1 MSSETIDV
9 LVRGGTVY
17 SSSGRFRA
25 DLAIKD
31 GKFVGIGL
39 AENLPQAERV
49 LDARGLCV
57 LPGIWHPHCHFREP
71 GHTNK
76 EDFESGTRAA
86 AAGGITFC
94 VDQTNTDPHPTTLEN
109 FEAKR
114 ALVEGKAHIDFG
126 LNGGGLYP
134 EEIASLARAG
144 AISIKIF
151 NTRHPKEVYPYISDL
166 GVVDHGLMYEI
177 FEATADAGL
186 MVSVHHDDVDWVKR
200 MVYRDYIDKG
210 RVDRQAYMEAYE
222 KGYMYGHGMVAGLAA
237 SAYYA
242 RLAEVPLYV
251 LHVGMMPVGA
261 YDVLRFAKAQG
272 QEIYGELEASSA
284 LMPRSQAEKVGP
296 FAMVWAHSPEAA
308 WDSVHDGTT
317 DVIVTEHAPHTREEF
332 EPGWQDNFSVP
343 LGQTGVQEFLPLMLT
358 QVNAERLTL
367 EDLVR
372 FCSENPAR
380 IFGQFPHKGAIQVGS
395 DADLTLVDMDRRA
408 TLTSADMHS
417 KTGLTSWEGMEV
429 TGMPVYTVVRGRVVM
444 DHGEITS
451 EPGYGKFVP
460 GAGAGRTAREE
471 GPDSVTPPEQ
481 TLGVKP

>member
-1 MSSETIDV
+1 MSETIDV

-17 SSSGRFRA
+17 SPSGHFRA
-25 DLAIKD
+25 DVAIKD
-31 GKFVGIGL
+31 EKFVGVGL
-39 AENLPQAERV
+39 AENLPPAERV

-94 VDQTNTDPHPTTLEN
+94 NDQTNTDPHPTTLEN

-114 ALVEGKAHIDFG
+114 ELVEGKAHIDFG

-134 EEIASLARAG
+134 EEIGSLARAG
-144 AISIKIF
+144 AMSIKIF
-151 NTRHPKEVYPYISDL
+151 NTRHPKEVYPYISEL

-186 MVSVHHDDVDWVKR
+186 MVSVHHDDVDWAKR
-200 MVYRDYIDKG
+200 MVFRDYIDKG
-210 RVDRQAYMEAYE
+210 RIDNRAYMEAYE

-242 RLAEVPLYV
+242 RLAKVPLYV
-251 LHVGMMPVGA
+251 LHMGVMPVGA
-261 YDVLRFAKAQG
+261 YDVMRFAKNELG
-272 QEIYGELEASSA
+272 QEIYGEMEATSM
-284 LMPRSQAEKVGP
+284 LMSRAQAEKVGP
-296 FAMVWAHSPEAA
+296 FTYLWAHSPEAA
-308 WDSVHDGTT
+308 WRSIEEGTS
-317 DVIVTEHAPHTREEF
+317 DVIVIEHAPHAQEEV

-343 LGQTGVQEFLPLMLT
+343 LGVTGVQEFLPLMLT
-358 QVNAERLTL
+358 QVNEGRLTL

-372 FCSENPAR
+372 LCSENPAR
-380 IFGQFPHKGAIQVGS
+380 IFGQFPHKGAIQEGS

-429 TGMPVYTVVRGRVVM
+429 TGMPVYTLVRGRVVM
-444 DHGEITS
+444 DHGNVLS
-451 EPGYGKFVP
+451 ESGFGKFVP
-460 GAGAGRTAREE
+460 GAGARPSTSDKRVIWDASGKLWL
-471 GPDSVTPPEQ
+471 D
-481 TLGVKP
+481 